1 MNKITL
7 TKVNNEVIVPY
18 KIERPKDDEI
28 LGYDTIPYL
37 YVNCFVTAPTFAG
50 KSTIVSH
57 MIRKCADKDTI
68 VIIFAASFYSDLE
81 WEQNR
86 KYMKKHKIPFTA
98 YTEIKEGKVNHL
110 HNLINQLKAE
120 DFERHQKEEEEKELL
135 LEQKKNGGK
144 KHTQKTKPRPLFIT
158 AESESDSEV
167 EDPATAYENEKRKK
181 KKKLKSCDYL
191 IIFDDM
197 SLEIRNDPQLQFFLK
212 MARQFRAKVVISSQ
226 DYHDIKPDARKQIR
240 YWLFLKGVP
249 LEKLEMFYKEKG
261 LNCGLNNLY
270 KMYKNATSKPFGFLT
285 IDVPRQIFKSRFDS
299 VYTVPKEDDTKSLK
313 KKKSTSKK

>member
-1 MNKITL
+1 MSTIKL
-7 TKVNNEVIVPY
+7 TKINDEVIVPY
-18 KIERPKDDEI
+18 NIKRPKDDEI

-37 YVNCFVTAPTFAG
+37 YVNCFITAPTFAG

-68 VIIFAASFYSDLE
+68 IVIFSASFYSDLE
-81 WEQNR
+81 WEENR
-86 KYMKKHKIPFTA
+86 KYMKKHNIPFTA

-120 DFERHQKEEEEKELL
+120 DLERHQKEEEEKELG
-135 LEQKKNGGK
+135 KN
-144 KHTQKTKPRPLFIT
+144 KTLRSKIKPRPLFIT
-158 AESESDSEV
+158 AESESDSEA
-167 EDPATAYENEKRKK
+167 EDEKNEKRKK

-212 MARQFRAKVVISSQ
+212 MARQFRAKVIISSQ

-261 LNCGLNNLY
+261 LNCGLDNLY
-270 KMYKNATSKPFGFLT
+270 KMYKNATSKPYGFLT
-285 IDVPRQIFKSRFDS
+285 VDVPRQIFKARFDS
-299 VYTVPKEDDTKSLK
+299 VYTIPKEETKSLK
-313 KKKSTSKK
+313 KLKSTSQKK